1 MKRLLKPYNGWT
13 LLVGTLGTLG
23 FVLLICEADVPRV
36 AVASKLVGLALVLM
50 AALLGRMLVRKG
62 KIDIDE

>member
-13 LLVGTLGTLG
+13 LLVGALGTFG

-50 AALLGRMLVRKG
+50 AALHGKVLVRAG
-62 KIDIDE
+62 KINIDE